1 MQDHDSSQPSAPDG
15 PRQARAPRSAAHAY
29 WRRNLRRIAVLLA
42 FWLLLTI
49 APALLTNWLSFGF
62 IGWPF
67 SFWLAA
73 YGAPLAYL
81 IIVAIY
87 AWLMSR
93 ADRSERDR

>member
-1 MQDHDSSQPSAPDG
+1 MQDHDSSQPSAPDE
-15 PRQARAPRSAAHAY
+15 PHQARTARAY

-49 APALLTNWLSFGF
+49 APALLTNWLSFDF

-93 ADRSERDR
+93 ADRSRRDR